1 MKLRSAILLLVI
13 VFTAT
18 LALGACGGSNGGA
31 ESTVT
36 GQVTKVDTA
45 AKTFTISASGKTYDF
60 KMVSGSKGDMN
71 EINEHMA
78 LKKDITVK
86 YKGSAAPYEV
96 INAD

>member
-1 MKLRSAILLLVI
+1 MKLRSIVLLLAVVLI
-13 VFTAT
+13 AS
-18 LALGACGGSNGGA
+18 LALGACGGSSGGA

-60 KMVSGSKGDMN
+60 KMVSGSKGDIN
-71 EINEHMA
+71 EIKEHMD

-86 YKGSAAPYEV
+86 YKGSSSPYEV
-96 INAD
+96 VNAD

>member
-1 MKLRSAILLLVI
+1 MKLRSTILLLVI
-13 VFTAT
+13 VLAAT
-18 LALGACGGSNGGA
+18 LALGACGGSSGGS

-45 AKTFTISASGKTYDF
+45 AKTFSISASGKTYDF
-60 KMVSGSKGDMN
+60 KMVSGSKGDIN
-71 EINEHMA
+71 EINEHMT

-86 YKGSAAPYEV
+86 YKGSTAPYEV